1 MLDVMTMQSEYRR
14 VMDLDIL
21 VLEESIARP
30 QLLALEILV
39 MILP

>member
-14 VMDLDIL
+14 VVDLDIL